1 MEILH
6 IFSVTGNKNRRIWQE
21 MGVEG
26 GENAARGGA
35 RAFFDAAGQQGGFR
49 ACGRELLSFR
59 VERKQPKNAT

>member
-6 IFSVTGNKNRRIWQE
+6 IFSVTGNKNRKIWQE
-21 MGVEG
+21 MEVGAEKMPPAAG
-26 GENAARGGA
+26 TEFYAAAR
-35 RAFFDAAGQQGGFR
+35 QQGGFR

>member
-6 IFSVTGNKNRRIWQE
+6 IFSVTGNKNRKIWQE
-21 MGVEG
+21 MEVG
-26 GENAARGGA
+26 GRCGGA

>member
-1 MEILH
+1 ME
-6 IFSVTGNKNRRIWQE
+6 VGAEK
-21 MGVEG
+21 MPP
-26 GENAARGGA
+26 AAGA

>member
-1 MEILH
+1 
-6 IFSVTGNKNRRIWQE
+6 

-26 GENAARGGA
+26 GENAACGGA